1 MANYKSK
8 TLMPEHQEE
17 GKKKISPE
25 YIHKSLLE
33 SVKAELYAGL
43 IVSGIILLFIIFLCG
58 MFEISNEFFMLKE
71 PWDKVIYLCLFL
83 IPIVVVIILLFI
95 YKRDINRI
103 TSGNYSII
111 TDDVQSVVTDDK
123 MVKRGRSS
131 TMEHAMYLYKCGRQV
146 ISLEQTYTISE
157 GDIYYAVVYNDK
169 PDKAIFLYNSKFYEL
184 EDIEEE

>member
-1 MANYKSK
+1 
-8 TLMPEHQEE
+8 MPDHQEE

-58 MFEISNEFFMLKE
+58 MFEISNAFFMLKE

-83 IPIVVVIILLFI
+83 IPIIILGISLII
-95 YKRDINRI
+95 YRRDIKI
-103 TSGNYSII
+103 VTSGNYSII
-111 TDDVQSVVTDDK
+111 TDDVQRVVTDDK
-123 MVKRGRSS
+123 TKRRWRHGHAHYY
-131 TMEHAMYLYKCGRQV
+131 TEHAMYLYKCGRQV

-157 GDIYYAVVYNDK
+157 GDIYYAVVYNNK